1 MKFCVMIDELKVE
14 TRLGHVLIRSSGSE
28 PVYKISM
35 SDPDSALEYAYNN
48 GI

>member
-14 TRLGHVLIRSSGSE
+14 TRSGQPGHVLFRSSGSE

-35 SDPDSALEYAYNN
+35 SDPDSALDHVY
-48 GI
+48 

>member
-14 TRLGHVLIRSSGSE
+14 TRSGHVLFGSSGSE

-35 SDPDSALEYAYNN
+35 SDPDSALEHCINN
-48 GI
+48 SI